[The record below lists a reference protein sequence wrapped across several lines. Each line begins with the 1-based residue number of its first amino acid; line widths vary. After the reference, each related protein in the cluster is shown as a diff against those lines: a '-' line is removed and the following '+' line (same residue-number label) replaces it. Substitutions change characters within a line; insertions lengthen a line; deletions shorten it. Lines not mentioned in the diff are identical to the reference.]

1 MQEYVA
7 TGQKDATGHT
17 VYGDIGVFLRD
28 TLNTYLKSSEA
39 PSASRGG
46 RTFYIDPSYII
57 RSVGATPTDH
67 IYCTRLATNSV
78 HTAMR
83 GYTGVCVGAI
93 HNVVVILK
101 SKLIA
106 SGKKKLE
113 LQGSIWQ
120 LCAQSCKMPPCLT
133 GIGPAVCE
141 EECRAR
147 YKTYSVQDSGAE

>member
-1 MQEYVA
+1 MVIVVAEGAMQEYVA

-28 TLNTYLKSSEA
+28 TLNAYLKSAEA
-39 PSASRGG
+39 PPASKGG

-57 RSVGATPTDH
+57 RSVPISPNDH
-67 IYCTRLATNSV
+67 IYCTRLANNSV

-93 HNVVVILK
+93 HNIIVILK

-106 SGKKKLE
+106 SGKKKLK
-113 LQGSIWQ
+113 LKSSTWQ
-120 LCAQSCKMPPCLT
+120 TCVQACKMPAILT
-133 GIGPAVCE
+133 GINADVP
-141 EECRAR
+141 
-147 YKTYSVQDSGAE
+147 YTGAIDR

>member
-28 TLNTYLKSSEA
+28 TLNTYLKSAEA
-39 PSASRGG
+39 PPASRGG

-57 RSVGATPTDH
+57 RSVPVTPNDH
-67 IYCTRLATNSV
+67 IYCTRLANNSV

-93 HNVVVILK
+93 HNVIVILK

-106 SGKKKLE
+106 SGKKKIKLK
-113 LQGSIWQ
+113 SSTWQ
-120 LCAQSCKMPPCLT
+120 TCVQSCKMPAILT
-133 GIGPAVCE
+133 GIDEALPYTGSID
-141 EECRAR
+141 
-147 YKTYSVQDSGAE
+147 Y